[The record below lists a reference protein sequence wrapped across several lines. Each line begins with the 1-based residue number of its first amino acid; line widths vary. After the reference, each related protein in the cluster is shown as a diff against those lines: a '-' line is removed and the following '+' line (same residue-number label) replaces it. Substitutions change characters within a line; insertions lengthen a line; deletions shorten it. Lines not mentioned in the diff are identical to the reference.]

1 MVIFLFLKTI
11 TENASERF
19 VICTELKRTDS
30 LVCSRATEMVF
41 FGYFSNKTL
50 LAPAFQMGQLV
61 AFVISLS
68 LNYNRHFVLFFF

>member
-30 LVCSRATEMVF
+30 LVCSRATEMF
-41 FGYFSNKTL
+41 FWLFFQQNFAGSSFSNGSIGC
-50 LAPAFQMGQLV
+50 FC
-61 AFVISLS
+61 
-68 LNYNRHFVLFFF
+68 HFYVFKL

>member
-30 LVCSRATEMVF
+30 LICSRATDILF
-41 FGYFSNKTL
+41 CYFSNKTQLFKWVNWL
-50 LAPAFQMGQLV
+50 L
-61 AFVISLS
+61 LS
-68 LNYNRHFVLFFF
+68 FLCL